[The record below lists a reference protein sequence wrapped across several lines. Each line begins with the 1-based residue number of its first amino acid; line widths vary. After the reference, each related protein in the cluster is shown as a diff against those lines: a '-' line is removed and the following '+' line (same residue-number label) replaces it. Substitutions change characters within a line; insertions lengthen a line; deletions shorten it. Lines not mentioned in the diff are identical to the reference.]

1 MSARLP
7 ETFSKWACPE
17 SEKKPFFLLPSFC
30 FAKEPSFL
38 RFLETPR
45 RALFFLFRLR
55 YNYSCQSPGAMDLFL
70 AGTIDSPRP
79 LPAIEKASVTA

>member
-7 ETFSKWACPE
+7 QTLSKWAAL
-17 SEKKPFFLLPSFC
+17 SLKRSPSFSSRPFC
-30 FAKEPSFL
+30 FAKKPSSL

-70 AGTIDSPRP
+70 PGTIDSPRP